1 MNETSPRIIHMYK
14 QLTIIHFALETV
26 SVVLKQ
32 SHNHEIRNFEKSELI
47 TYKDSALSTA
57 RGIQTR

>member
-1 MNETSPRIIHMYK
+1 MYK